1 MIQFARKIVAVL
13 KLYTPNNMGPN
24 IKQKLPELQGEINLQ
39 LLWENFN
46 LSLLGKDGTGKRIL

>member
-24 IKQKLPELQGEINLQ
+24 IKQKLPELQGEI
-39 LLWENFN
+39 
-46 LSLLGKDGTGKRIL
+46 